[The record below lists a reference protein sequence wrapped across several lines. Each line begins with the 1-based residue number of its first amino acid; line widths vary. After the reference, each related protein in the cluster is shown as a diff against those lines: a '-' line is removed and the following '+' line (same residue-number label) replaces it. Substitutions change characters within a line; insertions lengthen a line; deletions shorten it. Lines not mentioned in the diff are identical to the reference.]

1 MILGVSLVIYHE
13 PKVRLL
19 KFIENIMSVFD
30 EHEIFIVIRENS
42 IHDIK
47 YPDNVIVKRYDEN
60 IGYGRG
66 HNSNYKLLKEYNCD
80 RILVANTDLV
90 ISSSATSL
98 LLSEGKVIM
107 APIVLN
113 NDGTNQG
120 VIRAFPNILSKINSF
135 FFKYPKSYE
144 ILGKNIAIVPSISG
158 CFFVLN
164 PFKYNELGYD
174 YIFDPNFFMYE
185 EDTDLCRRLWS
196 IKGIGVDPKVR
207 IYHDYGK
214 GSSASLKLF
223 FYHLRSIFIY
233 FKKWGFFDKA
243 SKESHSFM
251 IGKL

>member
-1 MILGVSLVIYHE
+1 MRLGISLVIYQE
-13 PKVRLL
+13 PKTRLL
-19 KFIENIMSVFD
+19 HFLEQLNKIFREHKLYIMIHENSPHDFIYPESIIIRKFIS
-30 EHEIFIVIRENS
+30 
-42 IHDIK
+42 
-47 YPDNVIVKRYDEN
+47 N

-66 HNSNYKLLKEYNCD
+66 HNSNYQLLKEYDCE
-80 RILVANTDLV
+80 RVLISNTDLALTPSV
-90 ISSSATSL
+90 TSL
-98 LLSEGKVIM
+98 LFSNSKVII
-107 APIVLN
+107 APMVLN

-120 VIRAFPNILSKINSF
+120 VIRGFPNVLDKVNSF

-144 ILGKNIAIVPSISG
+144 IVREKIVTVPSVSG

-164 PFKYNELGYD
+164 PLKYNSLGYD
-174 YIFDPNFFMYE
+174 YLFDPHFFMYE

-214 GSSASLKLF
+214 GSSSSLKLF
-223 FYHLRSIFIY
+223 FYHLRSIYIY

-251 IGKL
+251 IGR